1 MSPEHKQEYDVVIA
15 GSGPMGAVTAAV
27 CVRAG
32 LRVVMLESG
41 DHPPKNR
48 YAMMERAMREE
59 IAWKFEPW
67 RYETHGED
75 LQLNTFAIRKVGGS
89 SVAWGAVTPRFLV
102 NDFRLASE
110 YGVAVDW
117 PISYE
122 DLEKDYGKAE
132 WFMGV
137 SGAADDSFNGP
148 RSSPYPMPAFPM
160 GKTDLYVKNACDRLG
175 IEVHS
180 VPSARNSVTFQ
191 GRSRCVN
198 YAICRA
204 CPNGAL
210 YSSDYTVR
218 ELMRNPNFRLITG
231 AHVAK
236 VLLGDAGK
244 AEALIYHTEDGR
256 QHRIAGGRFVLATQA
271 VENTRILLNSKTD
284 ACPNGVA
291 NSSRSLGSYLTE
303 HMKFYYQ
310 GEVPDKLDPHLRGYE
325 TATTLQFHDHGE
337 RGEYAGGR
345 ILIRENGG
353 PSPAHIASESGYWGD
368 ALRREVEKIFGRFVT
383 LGAFMEQ
390 LPYAENRVS
399 LSSSQTDKFGLP
411 VARIDFKLM
420 KDYEKR
426 GFKVMSKTIKRIY
439 REMNARNVRLVL
451 EPSVSGHYMGCHR
464 MGVNPATS
472 VTDSKL
478 RCHDVENLYLASIG
492 AFPTGGISNPT
503 LTGVALA
510 IRMAESIVG
519 NGNREAVVL
528 AS

>member
-1 MSPEHKQEYDVVIA
+1 MKEHEQDYDVVIA
-15 GSGPMGAVTAAV
+15 GSGPMGAVTAKI

-32 LRVVMLESG
+32 LRVAMLEGG

-59 IAWKFEPW
+59 IAWKFDPW
-67 RYETHGED
+67 QYETHGDD
-75 LQLNTFAIRKVGGS
+75 LRLNTFAIRKVGGS

-110 YGVAVDW
+110 YGVALDW
-117 PISYE
+117 PVTYDEI
-122 DLEKDYGKAE
+122 EKDYGKAE

-148 RSSPYPMPAFPM
+148 RSTPYPMPAFPM
-160 GKTDLYVKNACDRLG
+160 GKTDLYVKQACDRLG

-180 VPSARNSVTFQ
+180 VPSARNSEPFQ
-191 GRSRCVN
+191 GRSRCIN

-218 ELMRNPNFRLITG
+218 ELMREPNFRLITG

-236 VLLGDAGK
+236 VLLDATGK
-244 AEALIYHTEDGR
+244 AEALLYHTEDGSA
-256 QHRIAGGRFVLATQA
+256 HRIEGARFVLATQA
-271 VENTRILLNSKTD
+271 VENCRILLNSKTS
-284 ACPNGVA
+284 ARPEGVA
-291 NSSRSLGSYLTE
+291 NSSGTLGTHLTE
-303 HMKFYYQ
+303 HVKFYYQ
-310 GEVPDKLDPHLRGYE
+310 AEVPEKLDPHLRGYE
-325 TATTLQFHDHGE
+325 TATTLQFHDHPE
-337 RGEYAGGR
+337 RGRFAGGR

-353 PSPAHIASESGYWGD
+353 PSPAHIASESGHWGED
-368 ALRREVEKIFGRFVT
+368 LKQEIARTFGRFVT

-390 LPYAENRVS
+390 LPYEENHVS
-399 LSSSQTDKFGLP
+399 LSDSRVDAFGMP
-411 VARIDFKLM
+411 VARVDFKLM
-420 KDYEKR
+420 KAYEKR
-426 GFKVMSKTIKRIY
+426 GFKEMSKIIRRIY
-439 REMNARNVRLVL
+439 KEMDARNIKLAL

-464 MGVNPATS
+464 MGDDPAKS
-472 VTDSKL
+472 VTDSRL

-510 IRMAESIVG
+510 IRMAESITG
-519 NGNREAVVL
+519 ARLPEAMVL